1 MKDKIKY
8 IVAYIILFFLLF
20 FELPYYI
27 DAPGGLDNL
36 NNRVEVENAYK
47 AKGTINLTYVKEI
60 KATPITSLIALIN
73 PNWKLEPKNTDDNG
87 TLDYD
92 EMMIRQQILN
102 KQSYTSGIKFA
113 YEAADK
119 EVTIDEEYCYI
130 IYLFEEA
137 DTDLKVGDQLKKFD
151 GKEINK
157 CSDLRKYI
165 DEKQSGEEYEVEV
178 LDGDKEK
185 VRKVKLVDIEGTP
198 MIGVQM
204 ATVYSLTTEPKY
216 KFKFNSSEY
225 GPSGGLMISLAVY
238 NSLVETDITGGKT
251 IAGTGT
257 LEPDGTVGEIGGIEY
272 KIKGAVKK
280 KADIFFVPAGENYE
294 DAKKLIEKNHYK
306 IELVKVETFDDALN
320 YLLDNVVKK

>member
-1 MKDKIKY
+1 
-8 IVAYIILFFLLF
+8 
-20 FELPYYI
+20 
-27 DAPGGLDNL
+27 
-36 NNRVEVENAYK
+36 
-47 AKGTINLTYVKEI
+47 
-60 KATPITSLIALIN
+60 
-73 PNWKLEPKNTDDNG
+73 
-87 TLDYD
+87 
-92 EMMIRQQILN
+92 MMIRQQVLN
-102 KQSYTSGIKFA
+102 KQSYTSGIKYA
-113 YEAADK
+113 YETAGK
-119 EVTIDEEYCYI
+119 KVNVDEEKCYI
-130 IYLFEEA
+130 IYLYEEA
-137 DTDLKVGDQLKKFD
+137 NTNIKVGDLIKKFD
-151 GKEINK
+151 GEEIK
-157 CSDLRKYI
+157 QCTDLSKII
-165 DEKQSGEEYEVEV
+165 DKKQIGEEYEVVV

-198 MIGVQM
+198 MIGVQV

-216 KFKFNSSEY
+216 NFKFNSSEY

-257 LEPDGTVGEIGGIEY
+257 LEPDGSVGEIGGIEY